1 MLHLVTSHDHV
12 LVGDGSGRPGRSGRH
27 GPRDSGCDSIALA
40 CRRAIELTAG
50 IEHHV
55 LAVGGSMVEN
65 RLRALGVPVADR
77 IAPACGSTW
86 IGRSMLHRYIRSR
99 PYFDAVQAWC
109 RLTRGMVPPSLPARQ
124 PPAIGRIS
132 EILATFQDGT
142 IAPDA
147 TALRRLASGP
157 RGLPVLLFAADPPDA
172 GDAGALF
179 RVIGLAD
186 KSGSRFAVVIP
197 GGVRGVKRVARLHAD
212 LRLDCPI
219 MLTDRSATEW
229 IDAVDVALTV
239 AVKDPRAAIIGSLA
253 NARGVPVVAS
263 PDGPMTLMEYYAPA
277 AKQLRAILASANPAC
292 PPPTHQT
299 ASVAAWLVEHWLGH
313 VPDPAPL
320 AGA

>member
-1 MLHLVTSHDHV
+1 
-12 LVGDGSGRPGRSGRH
+12 
-27 GPRDSGCDSIALA
+27 
-40 CRRAIELTAG
+40 
-50 IEHHV
+50 
-55 LAVGGSMVEN
+55 
-65 RLRALGVPVADR
+65 
-77 IAPACGSTW
+77 
-86 IGRSMLHRYIRSR
+86 MLHRYIRSR

-109 RLTRGMVPPSLPARQ
+109 HLTRGMVPPSLPASH
-124 PPAIGRIS
+124 PPSIGQIS
-132 EILATFQDGT
+132 AILATFRNGP

-147 TALRRLASGP
+147 PALRRLASGT

-197 GGVRGVKRVARLHAD
+197 GGVRGVKRVARLHSD

-219 MLTDRSATEW
+219 MLTDRSAAEW

-239 AVKDPRAAIIGSLA
+239 AVKDPRAALIGSLA

-277 AKQLRAILASANPAC
+277 VKELRAFLGSANPTC
-292 PPPTHQT
+292 PPPTHQP
-299 ASVAAWLVEHWLGH
+299 ASVAAWLVERWLGH
-313 VPDPAPL
+313 VPAATPL